1 MCRVLTLMYHR
12 VNRLK
17 QDKNYLAVVPDVFY
31 EQMFF
36 LKKNYPIVRLEQ
48 DWNELDQDAVCVTF
62 DDGYM
67 DNYTNALPILQELEI
82 PATIFIS
89 TGGINTYKEFWWD
102 ELERILLFKEDRPGA
117 TFSLKDKLFSCKW
130 PVESFLERDALY
142 DTLVWLIKDKISVND
157 RENWMQQFRD
167 WSNSEEQDGENLL
180 LQTDQIPM
188 DSQLMTIGAHTVNHA
203 CLNSLTER
211 EQSYEIGESVRTLE
225 NLFGR
230 TVSIFSYPFGAY
242 NKISIEICKKE
253 HITKAV
259 TTSPGLWTSGCDA
272 YQIPRFIVRNWSEA
286 EYIQRI
292 CGCWNSM

>member
-272 YQIPRFIVRNWSEA
+272 
-286 EYIQRI
+286 
-292 CGCWNSM
+292 